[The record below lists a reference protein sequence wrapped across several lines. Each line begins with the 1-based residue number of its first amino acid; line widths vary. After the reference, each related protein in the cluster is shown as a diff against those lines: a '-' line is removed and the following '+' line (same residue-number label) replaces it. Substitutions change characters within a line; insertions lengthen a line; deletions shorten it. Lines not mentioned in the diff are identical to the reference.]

1 MVCIY
6 HFMYQYWL
14 LDTLVFAFKKG
25 KKLINETVFIRP
37 LLYGIIDKKLA
48 KETVF
53 IKPLLYAVEHIMI
66 YGDTYIVTIYFK
78 IWH

>member
-1 MVCIY
+1 M
-6 HFMYQYWL
+6 
-14 LDTLVFAFKKG
+14 
-25 KKLINETVFIRP
+25 TVFIRP
-37 LLYGIIDKKLA
+37 LLYSIIDKKLV